1 MKKEIVWRIPIVN
14 IMLKYRPNV
23 VYIVNLVT
31 VVSLAN
37 TPILLVQQSNNHKMI
52 ETFEK
57 WPRA

>member
-37 TPILLVQQSNNHKMI
+37 IPILLVQQSNNHKMI